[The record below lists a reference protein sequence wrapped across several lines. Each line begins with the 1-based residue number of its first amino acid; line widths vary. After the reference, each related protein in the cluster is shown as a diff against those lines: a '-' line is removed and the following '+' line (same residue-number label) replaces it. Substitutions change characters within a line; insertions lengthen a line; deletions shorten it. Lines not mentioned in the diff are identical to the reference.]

1 MTYLATVLADNPSH
15 YWRMADQGG
24 RICHDIGSVT
34 PEVILGCTAGEMLPY
49 TGIALDGGSL
59 ACCGTLAQTP
69 NASVHLP
76 ATGWSLECWFFA
88 SGLQGAAGGLHNQ
101 YALSLNDDQ
110 HGVFSRLWCQTDGK
124 CGFDNTFGGQVLSAT
139 KPFQTWHH
147 VVGAFNGTHTLVY
160 VDGVFIGNDA
170 LAGLG
175 AGDYRVMVGNN
186 IGNLTEPLYGAVA
199 ECAVYQ
205 FGLSATQVANHFN
218 AIEVAVTAPPL
229 FQLGGVVGVGVGG
242 TAPFS
247 SLLNAI
253 LQSVRKTY

>member
-1 MTYLATVLADNPSH
+1 
-15 YWRMADQGG
+15 
-24 RICHDIGSVT
+24 
-34 PEVILGCTAGEMLPY
+34 
-49 TGIALDGGSL
+49 
-59 ACCGTLAQTP
+59 
-69 NASVHLP
+69 
-76 ATGWSLECWFFA
+76 
-88 SGLQGAAGGLHNQ
+88 
-101 YALSLNDDQ
+101 
-110 HGVFSRLWCQTDGK
+110 
-124 CGFDNTFGGQVLSAT
+124 LSAT

-229 FQLGGVVGVGVGG
+229 FQLGGVVGVGVGLCVAG
-242 TAPFS
+242 GV
-247 SLLNAI
+247 
-253 LQSVRKTY
+253 VRGGGVVLGAGEVLVRGAVVAGGVVDGSAEEVGDGFGVSCG